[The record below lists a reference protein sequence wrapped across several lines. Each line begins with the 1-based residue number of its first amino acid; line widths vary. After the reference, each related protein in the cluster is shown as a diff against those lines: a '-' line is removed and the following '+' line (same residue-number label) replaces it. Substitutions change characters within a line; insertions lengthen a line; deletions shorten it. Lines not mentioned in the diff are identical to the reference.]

1 MVEPNET
8 LRQQTLPSLEG
19 AHYWAFVAQN
29 AEDAWVLFNEHWP
42 IIDLLMTE
50 LVLPDTDGL
59 ALTARV
65 RELNPDLPIL
75 YMADDDQLSEAV
87 RQDVENTRNS
97 YLMKPFDHDYLLVK
111 VQAALKG

>member
-8 LRQQTLPSLEG
+8 LRQQTLPSLDG
-19 AHYWAFVAQN
+19 AHYWVFVAQN

-87 RQDVENTRNS
+87 LSRAEEN
-97 YLMKPFDHDYLLVK
+97 
-111 VQAALKG
+111 